1 MINRSHVK
9 CFIIEGNQIKK
20 TDLGGLLR
28 KNYRKKIST
37 MCNNHRLLYL
47 QSFFR
52 NSLSGSFG
60 GNHIIHV
67 YIIW

>member
-28 KNYRKKIST
+28 KNYRKKFQP
-37 MCNNHRLLYL
+37 CE
-47 QSFFR
+47 
-52 NSLSGSFG
+52 
-60 GNHIIHV
+60 IITDFSV
-67 YIIW
+67 SVKFL